1 MEVRNQL
8 HTPVALTQGKHLP
21 KIRSGF
27 IAVVK
32 PICLNQQVSEVFE
45 SSVVSLPAEL
55 TRLTVQ

>member
-21 KIRSGF
+21 GSISGL

-32 PICLNQQVSEVFE
+32 TICLNQQVTEAFE
-45 SSVVSLPAEL
+45 STVVSLLAEL
-55 TRLTVQ
+55 TWLTA